1 MRHVREDSPV
11 ILVERSGGGSLGGFL
26 LGLLLGGGL
35 ALLLAPR
42 TGEETRQILRERGR
56 RLKDAAEA
64 TADDLQGRVEEGY
77 EKART
82 RVEEGIETARRTIDD
97 KKGSARDALRAGKAA
112 VHSARDELER
122 RLADARSA
130 RDESTTTAETEA

>member
-11 ILVERSGGGSLGGFL
+11 IVVERSGSSLGGFL
-26 LGLLLGGGL
+26 LGILVGGGL
-35 ALLLAPR
+35 ALLLAPHS
-42 TGEETRQILRERGR
+42 GEETRRVLRERGH
-56 RLKDAAEA
+56 RLKEAAEA
-64 TADDLQGRVEEGY
+64 TADALQGRFEEGY

-97 KKGSARDALRAGKAA
+97 KKSSARDALRAGKAA

-122 RLADARSA
+122 RLADARSGREQSPA
-130 RDESTTTAETEA
+130 SIDTEA